1 MVRTS
6 TLVLLVSGLAWAQ
19 PRPGFDIASL
29 NRSVDP
35 CVDFYKFSCGGW
47 QAANPLPADQARYG
61 SFDALQDRNR
71 TLLRGLLEAAAVNK
85 PGRSAI
91 EQKEGD
97 FYAACIDE
105 KAIDARGAA
114 VMKPDRDRI
123 AALKNKRDLAEV
135 MAHMF
140 RTGSSSFFNF
150 GSEQDAK
157 DLDNPRI
164 AVLGFAIE
172 CNRFSPVSTAQDFE
186 DDVDIRGNRIVTEA
200 RSEASITLPD
210 LPGFFAEMDRDRP
223 VDAGADAR
231 GAGPA
236 RRPGR
241 GAASSRASW
250 PRSRASLKSVLPVD
264 GVFVSCHGA
273 ALAQGTDDPDGDLFE
288 MIRSVVGPDV
298 PVVAVFDLHAN
309 VSRRMTDNLSV
320 FVGYLENPH
329 DDIRERGI
337 EAAKHLRECLA
348 GAQHRRH
355 HGQGADRAAADR
367 AADRA
372 QVPTPT

>member
-1 MVRTS
+1 M
-6 TLVLLVSGLAWAQ
+6 LVLLVSGLAVAQ
-19 PRPGFDIASL
+19 PRPGFDITSL

-135 MAHMF
+135 MAHLF

-157 DLDNPRI
+157 DSTKVI
-164 AVLGFAIE
+164 AAFGQGGLG
-172 CNRFSPVSTAQDFE
+172 
-186 DDVDIRGNRIVTEA
+186 
-200 RSEASITLPD
+200 LPD
-210 LPGFFAEMDRDRP
+210 RDYDFKTDPKSVEQRKQYVEHVQKMFELLGSSP
-223 VDAGADAR
+223 ADA
-231 GAGPA
+231 A
-236 RRPGR
+236 
-241 GAASSRASW
+241 
-250 PRSRASLKSVLPVD
+250 KSAQTVMTIET
-264 GVFVSCHGA
+264 
-273 ALAQGTDDPDGDLFE
+273 ALAQGTLD
-288 MIRSVVGPDV
+288 
-298 PVVAVFDLHAN
+298 N
-309 VSRRMTDNLSV
+309 VSLRDPEKTYHKMTVAELTALGPGFEWAKFFKSV
-320 FVGYLENPH
+320 G
-329 DDIRERGI
+329 
-337 EAAKHLRECLA
+337 ALRCKAWTFPSRIL
-348 GAQHRRH
+348 
-355 HGQGADRAAADR
+355 
-367 AADRA
+367 
-372 QVPTPT
+372 